1 MHTVNVNMMGLGSSA
16 LLLNAGLI
24 SNGDAFAQ
32 NASPIY
38 FGRSEMSAL
47 PRLSLGHDLRRPLCG
62 GAGGVS
68 RLKMAVPHS
77 EAQDDAVHA
86 GQTIASLCDPA
97 VAPSCAVA
105 GGCDLA
111 SVING
116 LSVCGFSQDTTQR
129 LRYALCESAL
139 ADESSQLFLPN
150 NALKRLAD
158 ADLALAAG
166 RMREAVIAFDDLR
179 HCLPVSVCEALEV
192 SLCQMLHRTSVAF
205 LRNPEAILPDGA
217 SVPPDSHRGGYHG
230 TARVPPALALSQG
243 LAVRGPNTRLLEHV
257 MGAGD
262 SAFRGATPTVSD
274 PEGLFG
280 AALWANE
287 GGWVYDIRQVPTWN
301 ADLHLQGRRAQ
312 QVGYSDNLLSGEVEL
327 VIPGYIPPDKI
338 KRYGQVV
345 LVHGIPRVKTWH
357 DNPNYGKPANDKAD
371 TTQNIL

>member
-24 SNGDAFAQ
+24 SNGDAFAL
-32 NASPIY
+32 NASPVY
-38 FGRSEMSAL
+38 FVRSEISAL
-47 PRLSLGHDLRRPLCG
+47 PRLPLGYDLRRPQYG
-62 GAGGVS
+62 GAGSASSLNGV
-68 RLKMAVPHS
+68 VPHRD
-77 EAQDDAVHA
+77 AQDEAVHA

-97 VAPSCAVA
+97 APSCAVA
-105 GGCDLA
+105 GDCDLA

-116 LSVCGFSQDTTQR
+116 LSEGGFSQDTAQR
-129 LRYALCESAL
+129 LMYVLCESAL

-158 ADLALAAG
+158 ADSALAAG
-166 RMREAVIAFDDLR
+166 RMRDAVIAFDDLR
-179 HCLPVSVCEALEV
+179 RCLPASVCDALEV
-192 SLCQMLHRTSVAF
+192 SLCQMLHQTSIAF

-217 SVPPDSHRGGYHG
+217 PVPPDSHRGGYHG

-357 DNPNYGKPANDKAD
+357 DNPNYGKPADGE
-371 TTQNIL
+371 TGSI